1 VSELLI
7 IGERLGGVKPS
18 AASVG
23 VILTGAVLQAE
34 GRISRGSEIRI
45 KERSLAPLEKARGFG
60 MTPSTTK
67 DPPRAIKVNND
78 LFPLMTDGLDRLK
91 VLINSSTPIIV
102 METSEEMHAISL
114 VRAACAELKMSTFEW
129 SIADGL
135 VRSGMKESSEGQK
148 ISLPAHNDQNTI
160 WTQAGR
166 TVAQMRSV
174 LSPAGADAD
183 RMARAI
189 ALSTSGESAAA
200 SGSSIYNTREP
211 VQALANMDSMTLEA
225 VFILKDFHRHMDDP
239 VVVRRLRD
247 VGQKFAANRRTVIIT
262 APQIAVPAEL
272 TTLVE
277 YFDLPL
283 PDQERLH
290 ELIHEMFTRLSKTYT
305 LKLELDAAGVDAMS
319 TNLRGLSEEEAERAI
334 SQALVTRYALCAES
348 VTDVLDAKKQLLR
361 HSGMLEF
368 IEASDNMAA
377 VGGLE
382 NLKHWLG
389 QRRGAWEDAAREF
402 GLEPPRGMIILG
414 VQGCGKSLC
423 ARAVAGEWKLPL
435 VKFDTSAVY
444 DKYIGETEKRIRK
457 VFQVAEGLAP
467 CVLWIDELE
476 KVFAG
481 SGPDSASADA
491 GVSSRLL
498 ASFLSWMQDR
508 KAAVF
513 VAATCNNVSVL
524 PPELIRKG
532 RFDELFFV
540 DLPNQAERKQIFS
553 IQLAKRKRNPAEFDL
568 EKVASAAKGYSGA
581 EIDAAVQGA
590 LYGAYSE
597 KKPLATQFL
606 LDALAQTVPLSIT
619 RAEEIAALREWARTR
634 AVPASAGPGAM

>member
-1 VSELLI
+1 
-7 IGERLGGVKPS
+7 
-18 AASVG
+18 
-23 VILTGAVLQAE
+23 
-34 GRISRGSEIRI
+34 
-45 KERSLAPLEKARGFG
+45 
-60 MTPSTTK
+60 
-67 DPPRAIKVNND
+67 
-78 LFPLMTDGLDRLK
+78 MTDTLDRLK
-91 VLINSSTPIIV
+91 VLINSSTPIVV
-102 METSEEMHAISL
+102 METSEEMRAVNM
-114 VRAACAELKMSTFEW
+114 VRAACTALNMATFEW

-135 VRSGMKESSEGQK
+135 LRSGSNAPVQPRGDQSSVWGQGGQPQGQ
-148 ISLPAHNDQNTI
+148 S
-160 WTQAGR
+160 R
-166 TVAQMRSV
+166 TA
-174 LSPAGADAD
+174 LSPGGSEAE
-183 RMARAI
+183 RLTRAVM
-189 ALSTSGESAAA
+189 SSMGSGAAA
-200 SGSSIYNTREP
+200 AAAGGSIYNTREP
-211 VQALANMDSMTLEA
+211 VQALANMESMTIEA

-247 VGQKFAANRRTVIIT
+247 VGQKFSANRRTVIIT
-262 APQIAVPAEL
+262 APELAVPAEL

-283 PDQERLH
+283 PDRERLRDIVH
-290 ELIHEMFTRLSKTYT
+290 DTFTRLSKTYT
-305 LKLELDAAGVDAMS
+305 LKLQLDAAGVDAIAA
-319 TNLRGLSEEEAERAI
+319 NLRGLTEEEADRAM
-334 SQALVTRYALCAES
+334 SQALVTRYALCAET
-348 VTDVLDAKKQLLR
+348 VTDVLEAKKQLLR

-368 IEASDNMAA
+368 IEASDSMSA

-382 NLKHWLG
+382 NLKHWLA
-389 QRRGAWEDAAREF
+389 QRRGAWEDGARAF
-402 GLEPPRGMIILG
+402 GLEPPHGVIILG

-508 KAAVF
+508 KSPVF
-513 VAATCNNVSVL
+513 VAATCNNVTVL

-532 RFDELFFV
+532 RFEELFFV
-540 DLPNQAERKQIFS
+540 DLPNQAERRQIFS
-553 IQLAKRKRNPAEFDL
+553 IQLAKRKRNPADFDL
-568 EKVASAAKGYSGA
+568 EAAATAAKGYSGA

-590 LYGAYSE
+590 MYAAYSG
-597 KKPLATQFL
+597 KTPLTTQL
-606 LDALAQTVPLSIT
+606 LLNALGQTVPLSTT
-619 RAEEIAALREWARTR
+619 RAEEINELRQWAQTR
-634 AVPASAGPGAM
+634 AVPASARDGSSAS

>member
-1 VSELLI
+1 
-7 IGERLGGVKPS
+7 
-18 AASVG
+18 
-23 VILTGAVLQAE
+23 
-34 GRISRGSEIRI
+34 
-45 KERSLAPLEKARGFG
+45 
-60 MTPSTTK
+60 
-67 DPPRAIKVNND
+67 
-78 LFPLMTDGLDRLK
+78 MTDGLDRLK
-91 VLINSSTPIIV
+91 VLINSSTPIVV
-102 METSEEMHAISL
+102 METAEETHAVSM
-114 VRAACAELKMSTFEW
+114 VRAACSQLNMATFEW

-135 VRSGMKESSEGQK
+135 LRCGSNTPPEGPKMPLQAR
-148 ISLPAHNDQNTI
+148 IDQAMSA
-160 WTQAGR
+160 QAGR
-166 TVAQMRSV
+166 GYPQTRTA
-174 LSPAGADAD
+174 LSPGNAEADRLSRAMATSIGGDGASMVAGAA
-183 RMARAI
+183 
-189 ALSTSGESAAA
+189 
-200 SGSSIYNTREP
+200 IYNTREP
-211 VQALANMDSMTLEA
+211 AQALANMESMTVEA

-262 APQIAVPAEL
+262 APEITVPAEL

-283 PDQERLH
+283 PDRDRMREI
-290 ELIHEMFTRLSKTYT
+290 IHDTFTRLSKTYT
-305 LKLELDAAGVDAMS
+305 LKLQLDAPGVDAMS
-319 TNLRGLSEEEAERAI
+319 ANLRGLTEEEADRAI
-334 SQALVTRYALCAES
+334 SQALVTRYALCPETI
-348 VTDVLDAKKQLLR
+348 TDVLEAKKQLLR

-382 NLKHWLG
+382 NLKHWLA
-389 QRRGAWEDAAREF
+389 QRRGAWEDSAREF

-444 DKYIGETEKRIRK
+444 DKFIGETEKRIRK

-467 CVLWIDELE
+467 CILWIDELE

-508 KAAVF
+508 KAPVF
-513 VAATCNNVSVL
+513 VAATCNNVTVL

-540 DLPNQAERKQIFS
+540 DLPNQTERKQIFS
-553 IQLAKRKRNPAEFDL
+553 IQLTKRKRNPAGFDL
-568 EKVASAAKGYSGA
+568 DKVAAAAKGYSGA
-581 EIDAAVQGA
+581 EIDAAVQGG
-590 LYGAYSE
+590 LYAAYSE
-597 KKPLATQFL
+597 KKPLSTQSL
-606 LDALAQTVPLSIT
+606 LDALSQTVPLSVT
-619 RAEEIAALREWARTR
+619 RAEEIATLRGWAETR
-634 AVPASAGPGAM
+634 AVPASAQDGGSAAR

>member
-1 VSELLI
+1 
-7 IGERLGGVKPS
+7 
-18 AASVG
+18 
-23 VILTGAVLQAE
+23 
-34 GRISRGSEIRI
+34 
-45 KERSLAPLEKARGFG
+45 
-60 MTPSTTK
+60 
-67 DPPRAIKVNND
+67 
-78 LFPLMTDGLDRLK
+78 MTDGLERLK
-91 VLINSSTPIIV
+91 VLINSSTPIVV
-102 METSEEMHAISL
+102 METSEETHAVKM
-114 VRAACAELKMSTFEW
+114 VRAACSELKMATFEW
-129 SIADGL
+129 TIADGL
-135 VRSGMKESSEGQK
+135 LRSGSNTPAEGPLPLQARIDLAMSS
-148 ISLPAHNDQNTI
+148 
-160 WTQAGR
+160 QAGHLAQTR
-166 TVAQMRSV
+166 TALGRGSTE
-174 LSPAGADAD
+174 AE
-183 RMARAI
+183 RFARAM
-189 ALSTSGESAAA
+189 
-200 SGSSIYNTREP
+200 GSSSSTIADGVPATTGAAIYNSRDP
-211 VQALANMDSMTLEA
+211 VQALANIEAMTVEG

-247 VGQKFAANRRTVIIT
+247 VGQKFAANRRTVVIT
-262 APQIAVPAEL
+262 APEIAVPAEL

-283 PDQERLH
+283 PDRDRLR
-290 ELIHEMFTRLSKTYT
+290 EIIKDIFARLSKTYT
-305 LKLELDAAGVDAMS
+305 LKLQLDPAGMDAMAA
-319 TNLRGLSEEEAERAI
+319 NLRGLTEEEAERAI
-334 SQALVTRYALCAES
+334 SQALVTRYALCPES
-348 VTDVLDAKKQLLR
+348 VTDVLEAKKQLLR

-368 IEASDNMAA
+368 VEASDNMAA

-402 GLEPPRGMIILG
+402 GLEPPRGVIILG
-414 VQGCGKSLC
+414 VQGCGKSLS
-423 ARAVAGEWKLPL
+423 ARAVAGEWHLPL

-444 DKYIGETEKRIRK
+444 DKFIGETEKRIHK

-508 KAAVF
+508 KAPVF
-513 VAATCNNVSVL
+513 VAATCNNVTVL

-540 DLPNQAERKQIFS
+540 DLPHQAERKQVFS

-568 EKVASAAKGYSGA
+568 EKIASAAKGYSGA
-581 EIDAAVQGA
+581 EIEAAVQGA
-590 LYGAYSE
+590 LYAAYSD
-597 KKPLATQFL
+597 KKQLSTQVL
-606 LDALAQTVPLSIT
+606 LDALTQTVPLSTT

-634 AVPASAGPGAM
+634 AVPAAAPEAKGATS

>member
-1 VSELLI
+1 
-7 IGERLGGVKPS
+7 
-18 AASVG
+18 
-23 VILTGAVLQAE
+23 
-34 GRISRGSEIRI
+34 
-45 KERSLAPLEKARGFG
+45 
-60 MTPSTTK
+60 
-67 DPPRAIKVNND
+67 
-78 LFPLMTDGLDRLK
+78 MTDGLDRLK
-91 VLINSSTPIIV
+91 VLINSSTPIVV
-102 METSEEMHAISL
+102 METSEEVHAVNL
-114 VRAACAELKMSTFEW
+114 VRAACADLKMATFEW

-135 VRSGMKESSEGQK
+135 LRSGTNVVSEGQK
-148 ISLPAHNDQNTI
+148 VSVPARTDQTTI
-160 WTQAGR
+160 WTQGGR
-166 TVAQMRSV
+166 SPTQTRTA
-174 LSPAGADAD
+174 LSPGGAEAD
-183 RMARAI
+183 RLARVVARSLG
-189 ALSTSGESAAA
+189 AEGAAA
-200 SGSSIYNTREP
+200 ATGTAIYNTREP
-211 VQALANMDSMTLEA
+211 VQALANMESMTLEA

-247 VGQKFAANRRTVIIT
+247 VGQKFATNRRTVVIT
-262 APQIAVPAEL
+262 APEIAVPAEL

-283 PDQERLH
+283 PDRDRLR
-290 ELIHEMFTRLSKTYT
+290 EIIHNIFTRLSKTFT
-305 LKLELDAAGVDAMS
+305 LRLQLDAAGVDAMAA
-319 TNLRGLSEEEAERAI
+319 NLRGLSEEEAERAI

-368 IEASDNMAA
+368 VAAADNMAA

-508 KAAVF
+508 KAPVF
-513 VAATCNNVSVL
+513 VAATCNNVTVL

-553 IQLAKRKRNPAEFDL
+553 IQLAKRKRNPADFDL
-568 EKVASAAKGYSGA
+568 EKVAAAAQGYSGA
-581 EIDAAVQGA
+581 EIDAAVQGG
-590 LYGAYSE
+590 LYAAYAE
-597 KKPLATQFL
+597 KKPLSTQLL
-606 LDALAQTVPLSIT
+606 LDALAQTVPLSTT
-619 RAEEIAALREWARTR
+619 RAEQIAVLREWARTR
-634 AVPASAGPGAM
+634 AVAATAHDGGPPRQ

>member
-1 VSELLI
+1 MS
-7 IGERLGGVKPS
+7 
-18 AASVG
+18 
-23 VILTGAVLQAE
+23 
-34 GRISRGSEIRI
+34 
-45 KERSLAPLEKARGFG
+45 
-60 MTPSTTK
+60 
-67 DPPRAIKVNND
+67 
-78 LFPLMTDGLDRLK
+78 DGLDRLK
-91 VLINSSTPIIV
+91 VLINSSTPIVV
-102 METSEEMHAISL
+102 METSEE
-114 VRAACAELKMSTFEW
+114 VRAVKMVRSACAELNMATFEW

-135 VRSGMKESSEGQK
+135 LRSGSNAPPELQK
-148 ISLPAHNDQNTI
+148 IAMHARVDQATVL
-160 WTQAGR
+160 TQGGR
-166 TVAQMRSV
+166 APTQTRTA
-174 LSPAGADAD
+174 LSPGSGEADRLTRAVMSSLGADSA
-183 RMARAI
+183 
-189 ALSTSGESAAA
+189 TAAA
-200 SGSSIYNTREP
+200 GNAIYNTREP
-211 VQALANMDSMTLEA
+211 VQALANMESMTLEA
-225 VFILKDFHRHMDDP
+225 VFILKDFHRHMEDP
-239 VVVRRLRD
+239 IVVRRLRD
-247 VGQKFAANRRTVIIT
+247 VGQKFAANRRTVVIT
-262 APQIAVPAEL
+262 APELTVPAEL
-272 TTLVE
+272 GHLVE

-283 PDQERLH
+283 PDRDRLH
-290 ELIHEMFTRLSKTYT
+290 EIIRETFSRLSKTYT
-305 LKLELDAAGVDAMS
+305 LKLQLDAAGVDAMS
-319 TNLRGLSEEEAERAI
+319 ANLRGLTEEEAERAI
-334 SQALVTRYALCAES
+334 SQALVTRYALCPES
-348 VTDVLDAKKQLLR
+348 VTDVIEAKKQLLR
-361 HSGMLEF
+361 HSGMLDF
-368 IEASDNMAA
+368 VEALDNMAS

-382 NLKHWLG
+382 NLKHWLQ

-498 ASFLSWMQDR
+498 GSFLSWMQDR
-508 KAAVF
+508 KAPVF
-513 VAATCNNVSVL
+513 VAATCNNVTVL

-568 EKVASAAKGYSGA
+568 DKVAVASKGYSGA

-590 LYGAYSE
+590 LYAAYSE
-597 KKPLATQFL
+597 KKPVTTQL
-606 LDALAQTVPLSIT
+606 LIDALGQTVPLSTT
-619 RAEEIAALREWARTR
+619 RAEEIEALRQWARTR
-634 AVPASAGPGAM
+634 AVPASAQDSAV

>member
-1 VSELLI
+1 
-7 IGERLGGVKPS
+7 
-18 AASVG
+18 
-23 VILTGAVLQAE
+23 
-34 GRISRGSEIRI
+34 
-45 KERSLAPLEKARGFG
+45 
-60 MTPSTTK
+60 M
-67 DPPRAIKVNND
+67 
-78 LFPLMTDGLDRLK
+78 
-91 VLINSSTPIIV
+91 
-102 METSEEMHAISL
+102 
-114 VRAACAELKMSTFEW
+114 
-129 SIADGL
+129 
-135 VRSGMKESSEGQK
+135 
-148 ISLPAHNDQNTI
+148 
-160 WTQAGR
+160 
-166 TVAQMRSV
+166 
-174 LSPAGADAD
+174 
-183 RMARAI
+183 
-189 ALSTSGESAAA
+189 
-200 SGSSIYNTREP
+200 YNTREP
-211 VQALANMDSMTLEA
+211 VQALANMESMTIEA
-225 VFILKDFHRHMDDP
+225 VFLLKDFHRHMDDP

-247 VGQKFAANRRTVIIT
+247 VGQKFSANRRTVIIT
-262 APQIAVPAEL
+262 APELAVPPEL

-283 PDQERLH
+283 PDRDRLH
-290 ELIHEMFTRLSKTYT
+290 EIVRETFTRLSKTYT
-305 LKLELDAAGVDAMS
+305 LKLQLDASGVDAMAA
-319 TNLRGLSEEEAERAI
+319 NLRGLTEEEAERAI
-334 SQALVTRYALCAES
+334 SQALVTRYALCTETI
-348 VTDVLDAKKQLLR
+348 TDVLDAKKQLLR

-368 IEASDNMAA
+368 IEASDNMAN

-382 NLKHWLG
+382 NLKHWL
-389 QRRGAWEDAAREF
+389 QLRRGAWEDSAREF
-402 GLEPPRGMIILG
+402 GLEAPKGVIILG

-508 KAAVF
+508 KAPVF

-540 DLPNQAERKQIFS
+540 DLPNRVERRQIFS
-553 IQLAKRKRNPAEFDL
+553 IQLAKRKRTPGEFDL
-568 EKVASAAKGYSGA
+568 EKVAAAAKGYSGA

-590 LYGAYSE
+590 LYTAYSE
-597 KKPLATQFL
+597 KKPLSTQL
-606 LDALAQTVPLSIT
+606 LIDALSQTVPLSTT
-619 RAEEIAALREWARTR
+619 RAEEITDLRDWAKTR
-634 AVPASAGPGAM
+634 AVPASAVDVSPSLP

>member
-1 VSELLI
+1 
-7 IGERLGGVKPS
+7 
-18 AASVG
+18 
-23 VILTGAVLQAE
+23 
-34 GRISRGSEIRI
+34 
-45 KERSLAPLEKARGFG
+45 
-60 MTPSTTK
+60 
-67 DPPRAIKVNND
+67 
-78 LFPLMTDGLDRLK
+78 MTDGLDRLK
-91 VLINSSTPIIV
+91 VLINSSTPIVV
-102 METSEEMHAISL
+102 METSEEMRAVSM
-114 VRAACAELKMSTFEW
+114 VRSACSQLNMATFEW

-135 VRSGMKESSEGQK
+135 LRSGGGSAPGQ
-148 ISLPAHNDQNTI
+148 ARVDNQNTV
-160 WTQAGR
+160 WNQGSRTQSQ
-166 TVAQMRSV
+166 TRSV
-174 LSPAGADAD
+174 LSPGGGEAE
-183 RMARAI
+183 RLARAVMSS
-189 ALSTSGESAAA
+189 LGPENAAA
-200 SGSSIYNTREP
+200 ATGAAIYNTREP
-211 VQALANMDSMTLEA
+211 VQALANMESMTVEA

-247 VGQKFAANRRTVIIT
+247 VGQKFSANRRTVIIT
-262 APQIAVPAEL
+262 APEIVVPAEL

-283 PDQERLH
+283 PDRERLH
-290 ELIHEMFTRLSKTYT
+290 EIVHETFTRLSKTYT
-305 LKLELDAAGVDAMS
+305 LKLQLDAAGVDAMS
-319 TNLRGLSEEEAERAI
+319 ANLRGLTEEEAERAI
-334 SQALVTRYALCAES
+334 SQALVTRYALCTDT
-348 VTDVLDAKKQLLR
+348 VTDVLEAKKQLLR

-368 IEASDNMAA
+368 VEASDDMAG
-377 VGGLE
+377 VGGLG
-382 NLKHWLG
+382 NLKHWLQ

-402 GLEPPRGMIILG
+402 GLEPPRGVIILG

-423 ARAVAGEWKLPL
+423 ARSVAGEWKLPL

-540 DLPNQAERKQIFS
+540 DLPNQAERRQIFS
-553 IQLAKRKRNPAEFDL
+553 IQLAKRKRNPADFDL
-568 EKVASAAKGYSGA
+568 ERVSEAAKGYSGA

-590 LYGAYSE
+590 LYAAYAE
-597 KKPLATQFL
+597 KKPLSTQSL
-606 LDALAQTVPLSIT
+606 LDALGQTVPLSTT
-619 RAEEIAALREWARTR
+619 RAEEIADLRDWAKTR
-634 AVPASAGPGAM
+634 AVPAAAGDVGASRA

>member
-1 VSELLI
+1 
-7 IGERLGGVKPS
+7 
-18 AASVG
+18 
-23 VILTGAVLQAE
+23 
-34 GRISRGSEIRI
+34 
-45 KERSLAPLEKARGFG
+45 
-60 MTPSTTK
+60 
-67 DPPRAIKVNND
+67 
-78 LFPLMTDGLDRLK
+78 MTDGLDRLK

-102 METSEEMHAISL
+102 METSEETHAVNL
-114 VRAACAELKMSTFEW
+114 VRAACTELNMATFEW
-129 SIADGL
+129 TIADGL
-135 VRSGMKESSEGQK
+135 LRCGTSTPPEPPK
-148 ISLPAHNDQNTI
+148 IPLQARIDQNTMLA
-160 WTQAGR
+160 QAGR
-166 TVAQMRSV
+166 AYTQVRTA
-174 LSPAGADAD
+174 LSPGAREADRLAQAMSSYQGADGGA
-183 RMARAI
+183 
-189 ALSTSGESAAA
+189 AAA
-200 SGSSIYNTREP
+200 STAIYNTREP
-211 VQALANMDSMTLEA
+211 AQALANMESMTIEA

-247 VGQKFAANRRTVIIT
+247 VGQKFATNRRTVIIT
-262 APQIAVPAEL
+262 APEIAVPAEL
-272 TTLVE
+272 KTLVE

-283 PDQERLH
+283 PDRKRLQEI
-290 ELIHEMFTRLSKTYT
+290 IHDTFTRLSKTYS
-305 LKLELDAAGVDAMS
+305 LKMQLDPAGVDAMS
-319 TNLRGLSEEEAERAI
+319 GNLRGLTEEEADRAI
-334 SQALVTRYALCAES
+334 SQALVTRYALCPES

-368 IEASDNMAA
+368 VEAQDNMAA

-389 QRRGAWEDAAREF
+389 QRRGAWEDSAREF

-513 VAATCNNVSVL
+513 VAATCNNVTVL

-540 DLPNQAERKQIFS
+540 DLPNEAERKQIFS
-553 IQLAKRKRNPAEFDL
+553 IQLAKRKRNPADFDL
-568 EKVASAAKGYSGA
+568 EKVAAAAKGYSGA
-581 EIDAAVQGA
+581 EIDAAVQGG
-590 LYGAYSE
+590 LYAAYSE
-597 KKPLATQFL
+597 KKPLTTQSL
-606 LDALAQTVPLSIT
+606 LDALAQTVPLSTT
-619 RAEEIAALREWARTR
+619 RAEEIQTLREWARIR
-634 AVPASAGPGAM
+634 AVPATARDDGSVTP

>member
-1 VSELLI
+1 
-7 IGERLGGVKPS
+7 
-18 AASVG
+18 
-23 VILTGAVLQAE
+23 
-34 GRISRGSEIRI
+34 
-45 KERSLAPLEKARGFG
+45 
-60 MTPSTTK
+60 
-67 DPPRAIKVNND
+67 
-78 LFPLMTDGLDRLK
+78 MTDGLDRLK
-91 VLINSSTPIIV
+91 VLINSSTPIVV
-102 METSEEMHAISL
+102 METSEEMHAVSM
-114 VRAACAELKMSTFEW
+114 VRAACSELNMATFEW

-135 VRSGMKESSEGQK
+135 LRTGSNGVPEGQK
-148 ISLPAHNDQNTI
+148 ARMDQGGLWN
-160 WTQAGR
+160 QAPKIPVQTR
-166 TVAQMRSV
+166 TV
-174 LSPAGADAD
+174 LSPSSGEADRLTRAMMASVGAEGAAAAAGA
-183 RMARAI
+183 
-189 ALSTSGESAAA
+189 
-200 SGSSIYNTREP
+200 SIYNTREP
-211 VQALANMDSMTLEA
+211 VQALANMESMTVEA

-247 VGQKFAANRRTVIIT
+247 VGQKFSANRRTVVIT
-262 APQIAVPAEL
+262 APELSVPAEL

-283 PDQERLH
+283 PDRDRLH
-290 ELIHEMFTRLSKTYT
+290 EIVHDTFTRLSKTYT
-305 LKLELDAAGVDAMS
+305 LKLQLDAAGVDAMS
-319 TNLRGLSEEEAERAI
+319 ANLRGLTEEEAERAV
-334 SQALVTRYALCAES
+334 SQALVTRYALCPET
-348 VTDVLDAKKQLLR
+348 VTDVLEAKKQLLR

-368 IEASDNMAA
+368 IEASDNMAT

-382 NLKHWLG
+382 NLKRWLG
-389 QRRGAWEDAAREF
+389 QRKGAWEDSAREF
-402 GLEPPRGMIILG
+402 GLEAPKGMIILG

-508 KAAVF
+508 KAPVF
-513 VAATCNNVSVL
+513 VAATCNNVTVL

-540 DLPNQAERKQIFS
+540 DLPNQMERKQIFS
-553 IQLAKRKRNPAEFDL
+553 IQLAKRKRNPADFDL
-568 EKVASAAKGYSGA
+568 GKVAAAAKGYSGA

-590 LYGAYSE
+590 LYAAYSE
-597 KKPLATQFL
+597 KKQLSTQL
-606 LDALAQTVPLSIT
+606 LIDALTQTVPLSTT

-634 AVPASAGPGAM
+634 AVAASVPEADTAQS